1 MNPLLKTPENDL
13 QVWPSY
19 TDVAFTVILLL
30 LFYLFVQAIISSQ
43 TSAVALEIKQ
53 RQTVLN
59 DMVYRA
65 VPEHLRGYLKHK
77 PDLGFQTFTFAD
89 QALFDSGQ
97 AVLKQSGIDILKP
110 LGLVLKG
117 RTGTFSRVQIEGH
130 TDNQPIKG
138 GRQFAS
144 NWELSSARATAVVR
158 FLEKECELKPE
169 LVSMSANG
177 YSEYDP
183 VTSNDTDEGRRKNRR
198 IEVKVFYEQEDIIK
212 QAGGKSANSK

>member
-1 MNPLLKTPENDL
+1 MNPVLKTPENEL

-43 TSAVALEIKQ
+43 TSAVALEIQQ
-53 RQTVLN
+53 RQTILK
-59 DMVYRA
+59 DKVYEA
-65 VPEHLRGYLKHK
+65 VPLNLRGYLNDK
-77 PDLGFQTFTFAD
+77 PELGFQTFTFSD

-97 AVLKQSGIDILKP
+97 AVLKQSGMDILKP
-110 LGLVLKG
+110 LGLVLKE
-117 RTGTFSRVQIEGH
+117 RTGTFTRVQIEGH

-138 GRQFAS
+138 GGQFAS

-158 FLEKECELKPE
+158 FLQKECDLKPE

-177 YSEYDP
+177 YSEYQP
-183 VTSNDTDEGRRKNRR
+183 VASNDAEEGRRKNRR

-212 QAGGKSANSK
+212 QVSVKPANSK